1 MNNQYQRQTLL
12 PEIGEEGQQKLKQA
26 KVLIVGVGG
35 LGCPIALY
43 LATAGVGCLGLID
56 DDVVS
61 LSNLHRQVL
70 YDEADIGQPKAECA
84 VHHLQQKNSDIELTA
99 YPMRLTKENAE
110 TLIRDYDIVV
120 DGCDNHATRYLISD
134 VCHRLQKPY
143 VYAAIGAFQGQVGI
157 LCYDHDAPTYR
168 TLFPDEEA
176 MLSVEAGKGVIGTT
190 PAVVGSIAANE
201 VLKLK
206 VGFGEALIGKIL
218 FIDLLTLDIQKINL
232 TS

>member
-1 MNNQYQRQTLL
+1 MNNQYHRQTLL

-70 YDEADIGQPKAECA
+70 YDEADIEQPKAQCA
-84 VHHLQQKNSDIELTA
+84 VRHLQKKNSDIELTA

-143 VYAAIGAFQGQVGI
+143 VYAAIGAFQGQVSI

-201 VLKLK
+201 VLKLT

>member
-1 MNNQYQRQTLL
+1 
-12 PEIGEEGQQKLKQA
+12 LKQA

-70 YDEADIGQPKAECA
+70 YDEADIEQPKAQCA
-84 VHHLQQKNSDIELTA
+84 VRHLQKKNSDIELTA

-201 VLKLK
+201 VLKLT

>member
-1 MNNQYQRQTLL
+1 MNNQYHRQTLL

-70 YDEADIGQPKAECA
+70 YNEADIGQPKAECA
-84 VHHLQQKNSDIELTA
+84 VRHLQQKNSDIELTA

-134 VCHRLQKPY
+134 VCHRQQKPY

-201 VLKLK
+201 VLKLT

>member
-1 MNNQYQRQTLL
+1 MNNQYHRQTLL

-70 YDEADIGQPKAECA
+70 YDEADIGQPKAQCA
-84 VHHLQQKNSDIELTA
+84 VRHLQKKNSDIELTA

-168 TLFPDEEA
+168 TLFPDEKA

-201 VLKLK
+201 VLKLT